1 MPIHE
6 VERATGLKPESI
18 IQNVEILERR
28 RITSEI
34 DAEDGIP
41 TCSLLED
48 FDTMWSYWNDI
59 REFIKETGIP
69 IERVCCDLDFS
80 VFDE

>member
-34 DAEDGIP
+34 DVEDGIP